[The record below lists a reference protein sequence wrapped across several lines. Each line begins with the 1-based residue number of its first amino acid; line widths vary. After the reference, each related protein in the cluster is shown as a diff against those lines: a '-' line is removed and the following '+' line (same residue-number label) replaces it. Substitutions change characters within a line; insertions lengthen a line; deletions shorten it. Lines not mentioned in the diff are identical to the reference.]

1 MRISDWSSD
10 VCSSDLHV
18 HGEGHFRAEI
28 ARHGLLALTARR
40 NRVAARSAAGACAS
54 ATGDRRGRPPLRLDH
69 RRRWRCI
76 AIPQCEQDRKS
87 VVEGK
92 SVSVRVDLGG
102 RRIINKKITLLTI
115 ISLLSYLFLLTFT
128 LLII

>member
-1 MRISDWSSD
+1 MWT
-10 VCSSDLHV
+10 CSLAYRAFPHLAKPVVERLGHRVLEAHAVLAGGHV

-28 ARHGLLALTARR
+28 ARHGLLALTVRR

-76 AIPQCEQDRKS
+76 AIPQCEQLYLPAKALALRFL
-87 VVEGK
+87 EIGRAA
-92 SVSVRVDLGG
+92 VRE
-102 RRIINKKITLLTI
+102 RE
-115 ISLLSYLFLLTFT
+115 S
-128 LLII
+128 